1 LTSISFWQAEL
12 ETSGGRGIEAAGPL
26 EGNVETEVAV
36 VGAGITGTA
45 TALWL
50 ARAGVPTRVLEARR
64 IAAGASGRNGGF
76 LATGTVE
83 PYASIIERFGREQ
96 ARQLWA
102 ASVRNAELAEGLI
115 EELQGQGWL
124 CGYRRNGSLKLAGNE
139 AELADVRESVRL
151 LREDGWN
158 ATMVERAELP
168 TRLRSAYV
176 GGSFNP
182 DNAEIQPAK
191 FVLGLAQLAQ
201 QAGAVFHEKSPVSH
215 ILPDDEGVTLH
226 TERGSVRARNV
237 VLAMN
242 AWLPGLSAPGK
253 QLDAQWLAQ
262 CITPTR
268 GQMIATE
275 PVGERLFPC
284 PCSGDHG
291 YQYWRQLE
299 DGRLVVGGWRN
310 YSLET
315 EYSTDETPN
324 EAVQRHLDAFVHE
337 ILGLPQVRTDYRW
350 AGIMAFSK
358 DSLPLVG
365 RLPDV
370 PHCYI
375 SGGYTG
381 HGNAYALQCAR
392 IIGELVQGRSQSN
405 AVMPDEAQYRAAD
418 LFDPARFTS
427 GMQTIY

>member
-1 LTSISFWQAEL
+1 MSSTSFWQAEL
-12 ETSGGRGIEAAGPL
+12 QETPGLRGVEAVGPL
-26 EGNVETEVAV
+26 EGDVETEVAV

-50 ARAGVPTRVLEARR
+50 ARAGVPVRVLEARH

-83 PYASIIERFGREQ
+83 PYARIIERFGREQ
-96 ARQLWA
+96 ARRLWA
-102 ASVRNAELAEGLI
+102 ASVSNTELAVELI
-115 EELQGQGWL
+115 EELREQGWF
-124 CGYRRNGSLKLAGNE
+124 CGYRRNGSLKLAGDE
-139 AELADVRESVRL
+139 AELAGIEESVRL
-151 LREDGWN
+151 LQEDGRG
-158 ATMVERAELP
+158 AEMVTQAALP
-168 TRLRSAYV
+168 ARLRSAYV
-176 GGSFNP
+176 GGSYHP
-182 DNAEIQPAK
+182 HNAEIQPAK
-191 FVLGLAQLAQ
+191 FVLGLARLAQ
-201 QAGAVFHEKSPVSH
+201 QAGAMIHEESPVSG
-215 ILPDDEGVTLH
+215 ITPDDSGVTLS
-226 TERGSVRARNV
+226 TERGSVRAHNV
-237 VLAMN
+237 VLATN
-242 AWLPGLSAPGK
+242 AWLPALGE
-253 QLDAQWLAQ
+253 QLGAQWLAQ

-275 PVGERLFPC
+275 PVGEQLFPC

-310 YSLET
+310 YSFET
-315 EYSTDETPN
+315 EYSADETPH
-324 EAVQRHLDAFVHE
+324 ETVQRRLDSFVHE
-337 ILGLPQVRTDYRW
+337 TLDLPQLRIERRW

-365 RLPDV
+365 RLPGV

-375 SGGYTG
+375 CGGYTG

-392 IIGELVQGRSQSN
+392 IISKLVQGRSHPDD
-405 AVMPDEAQYRAAD
+405 VMLSEAKHLEAH

-427 GMQTIY
+427 MKER

>member
-1 LTSISFWQAEL
+1 LASTSFWQAGLREI
-12 ETSGGRGIEAAGPL
+12 SGGRDIETAGPL
-26 EGNVETEVAV
+26 EGNVETEVVV

-50 ARAGVPTRVLEARR
+50 ARAGVPVRVLEARQ

-96 ARQLWA
+96 ARRLWA

-115 EELQGQGWL
+115 EELREQGWL
-124 CGYRRNGSLKLAGNE
+124 CGYRRNGSLKLAGDE
-139 AELADVRESVRL
+139 AELAGVRESVRL
-151 LREDGWN
+151 LQEDGWN

-168 TRLRSAYV
+168 VRLHTAYI

-191 FVLGLAQLAQ
+191 FVLGLARLAR
-201 QAGAVFHEKSPVSH
+201 QAGAVFHEESPVSR
-215 ILPDDEGVTLH
+215 IVLDNDGVTLR
-226 TERGSVRARNV
+226 TERGSMRARNV
-237 VLAMN
+237 VLAIN
-242 AWLPGLSAPGK
+242 AWLPGLSALSE

-310 YSLET
+310 YSFET
-315 EYSTDETPN
+315 EYSSDETPN
-324 EAVQRHLDAFVHE
+324 VAVQRHLDAFVHE
-337 ILGLPQVRTDYRW
+337 TLGLPQVRIDYRW

-365 RLPDV
+365 CLPGA

-381 HGNAYALQCAR
+381 HGNAYALQCAHVVS
-392 IIGELVQGRSQSN
+392 ELVQGRSQAN
-405 AVMPDEAQYRAAD
+405 DVMLGEAK
-418 LFDPARFTS
+418 LFDPARFKS
-427 GMQTIY
+427 GV